1 MYIPKEAPMQT
12 KIQKWGN
19 SLGLRIPKSF
29 AEEAGVEAGS
39 EVDLSMEEGNLVVR
53 PRRSPR
59 YELQELLRA
68 VTAKNVHKEVET
80 GEPVG
85 REAW

>member
-1 MYIPKEAPMQT
+1 MQT

-29 AEEAGVEAGS
+29 AEQAGVQAGS
-39 EVDLSMEEGNLVVR
+39 DVDLSVEDGELIVR
-53 PRRSPR
+53 PMRLPR
-59 YELQELLRA
+59 YDLKDLLRA
-68 VTAKNVHKEVET
+68 VTAKNVHRVVET
-80 GEPVG
+80 GDPVG

>member
-1 MYIPKEAPMQT
+1 MQT

-29 AEEAGVEAGS
+29 AKQAGVEAGS
-39 EVDLSMEEGNLVVR
+39 DVDLSIEGSDLVVR
-53 PRRSPR
+53 SKRRSR
-59 YELQELLRA
+59 YRLQSLLKG
-68 VTAKNVHKEVET
+68 VTAKNLHKEVDT
-80 GEPVG
+80 GARVG

>member
-1 MYIPKEAPMQT
+1 MQT
-12 KIQKWGN
+12 KVQKWGN

-29 AEEAGVEAGS
+29 AEQAGVEAGS
-39 EVDLSMEEGNLVVR
+39 EVDLAVEDGELIVR
-53 PRRSPR
+53 PRRQPR
-59 YELQELLRA
+59 YELKDLLRS

-80 GEPVG
+80 GDPVG